1 MINLLSDYYEDIPF
15 PKEIFEI
22 TLYNLNWKIFPNFI
36 CFTKSKEKIINK
48 SKINIK
54 EELLNLINK
63 FISKNND
70 YLFYIMSID
79 GIIISKK
86 LIKCINYLFLNL
98 KTI

>member
-48 SKINIK
+48 
-54 EELLNLINK
+54 
-63 FISKNND
+63 
-70 YLFYIMSID
+70 
-79 GIIISKK
+79 
-86 LIKCINYLFLNL
+86 
-98 KTI
+98 